1 MTGLKKNLDSL
12 SYEEKR
18 AMIEFWNKDLS
29 VYAQTKILG
38 ISRSFL
44 YQKNKV
50 NQTNDLD
57 DKLMEEIDKIYSNLP
72 FYWARRIRKEL
83 EILGYNRV
91 TRYKVKEL
99 MKIMRIEA
107 IYPKRKTSI
116 PNKDH
121 IKYPY
126 LLRGKKITKVNEVWS
141 IDITFIKLDKGWIYM
156 VAIIDWYSRKVISW
170 RLSNTMDVEF
180 CIECLKESL
189 EIGTP
194 EIFNSDQWSQF
205 TSNAFTSILEEKGIK
220 ISMDGVWRCLD
231 NIYIERF
238 WRSLKH
244 ENIHIKKYENMMD
257 AYKWIVEYI
266 EFYNN
271 KRIHQSLD
279 YSYPGKVWLDWLLKQ
294 KQE

>member
-1 MTGLKKNLDSL
+1 MH
-12 SYEEKR
+12 SYDEKR
-18 AMIEFWNKDLS
+18 AMIEFWSKDLS

-44 YQKNKV
+44 YQKDTV

-57 DKLMEEIDKIYSNLP
+57 DNLMEEIDKIYSNLP
-72 FYWARRIRKEL
+72 FYWARRIRKQL
-83 EILGYNRV
+83 EILGYIGV

-116 PNKDH
+116 PNKEH
-121 IKYPY
+121 TKYPY
-126 LLRGKKITKVNEVWS
+126 LLRGRKITKVNEVWS
-141 IDITFIKLDKGWIYM
+141 IDITFIKLEKGWIYM
-156 VAIIDWYSRKVISW
+156 VAIIDWYSRKIISW

-279 YSYPGKVWLDWLLKQ
+279 YSYPGKVWSDWLLKQ